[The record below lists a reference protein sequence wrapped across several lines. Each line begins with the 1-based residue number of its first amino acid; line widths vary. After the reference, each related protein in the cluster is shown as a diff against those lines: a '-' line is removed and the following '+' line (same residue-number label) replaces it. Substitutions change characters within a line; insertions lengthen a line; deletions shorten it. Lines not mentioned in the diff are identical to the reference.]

1 MTFER
6 FPLSADSVFAEAF
19 YPDNF
24 HGYILHFHG
33 GGRTAPLNN
42 FYRKIALRLAR
53 LTRAA
58 VISVDYPTGQYVYP
72 AMHDYCFS
80 AYSTFA
86 KQFPMEQTILLGDSY
101 GANLA
106 LSCMLRARDNA
117 LPLPAACV
125 CISPFADMSASG
137 DSYLENCRRD
147 PVYGLTVFQSK
158 KHADKLRRISAYCG
172 DTPLKTPYL
181 SPCFGDYTGFPPL
194 LIQTGGAETSA
205 SDAYFIVSAAEKA
218 NVPCRLHVFQG
229 MWHDFQYIIPFLKE
243 SKAAWAEI
251 AAFCREMLYTP
262 HDKKINAELFPPIS
276 RLKYSAIPNSPDSE
290 IPPAFDNRDGRRP
303 NLLIAA
309 GNLPPLFYKPFFN
322 CCQNQNFV
330 LIYSSKC
337 VPVW

>member
-1 MTFER
+1 MRSFGAFLTSGLIRLITFPTRIRCGSLSARITAKPQKFTPPKDMAFER
-6 FPLSADSVFAEAF
+6 FPLSADGVFAEAF

-42 FYRKIALRLAR
+42 FYRKTALRLAR

-58 VISVDYPTGQYVYP
+58 VISVDYPAGQYVYP

-80 AYSTFA
+80 AYSAFA

-205 SDAYFIVSAAEKA
+205 SDAYFIASAAEKA
-218 NVPCRLHVFQG
+218 NVSCRLHVFRG
-229 MWHDFQYIIPFLKE
+229 MWHDFQYVTPFLKE

-262 HDKKINAELFPPIS
+262 HDKK
-276 RLKYSAIPNSPDSE
+276 
-290 IPPAFDNRDGRRP
+290 
-303 NLLIAA
+303 
-309 GNLPPLFYKPFFN
+309 
-322 CCQNQNFV
+322 
-330 LIYSSKC
+330 
-337 VPVW
+337 

>member
-1 MTFER
+1 
-6 FPLSADSVFAEAF
+6 
-19 YPDNF
+19 
-24 HGYILHFHG
+24 
-33 GGRTAPLNN
+33 
-42 FYRKIALRLAR
+42 
-53 LTRAA
+53 
-58 VISVDYPTGQYVYP
+58 
-72 AMHDYCFS
+72 
-80 AYSTFA
+80 
-86 KQFPMEQTILLGDSY
+86 MEQTILLGDSY

-181 SPCFGDYTGFPPL
+181 SPCFGDYTDFPPL

-205 SDAYFIVSAAEKA
+205 SDAYFIASAAEKT

-229 MWHDFQYIIPFLKE
+229 MWHDFQYITPFLKE

-251 AAFCREMLYTP
+251 AAFCREILY
-262 HDKKINAELFPPIS
+262 S
-276 RLKYSAIPNSPDSE
+276 VR
-290 IPPAFDNRDGRRP
+290 
-303 NLLIAA
+303 
-309 GNLPPLFYKPFFN
+309 
-322 CCQNQNFV
+322 Q
-330 LIYSSKC
+330 
-337 VPVW
+337 

>member
-1 MTFER
+1 MRSFGAFLTSGLIRLITFPTR
-6 FPLSADSVFAEAF
+6 IRCGSLSAKITAKPQKYAPPKDMRFKRFTLSAPAVFAEALR
-19 YPDNF
+19 PENF

-86 KQFPMEQTILLGDSY
+86 KQFPMEQTVLIGDSY

-137 DSYLENCRRD
+137 DSYFENRRRD
-147 PVYGLTVFQSK
+147 PVYGLTIFQSDK
-158 KHADKLRRISAYCG
+158 QAEKLRHIPAYCG
-172 DTPLKTPYL
+172 NTPLKTPYL
-181 SPCFGDYTGFPPL
+181 SPCFGDYTDFSPL

-205 SDAYFIVSAAEKA
+205 SDAYFIASAAQTA
-218 NVPCRLHVFQG
+218 NIPCRLHIFKD
-229 MWHDFQYIIPFLKE
+229 MWHDFQYIAPFLKE
-243 SKAAWAEI
+243 SRQAWAKI
-251 AAFCREMLYTP
+251 ADFCREMLLP
-262 HDKKINAELFPPIS
+262 AAINAPL
-276 RLKYSAIPNSPDSE
+276 N
-290 IPPAFDNRDGRRP
+290 
-303 NLLIAA
+303 IAA
-309 GNLPPLFYKPFFN
+309 NK
-322 CCQNQNFV
+322 
-330 LIYSSKC
+330 
-337 VPVW
+337 

>member
-1 MTFER
+1 MSFGAFLTSGLIRLITFPTR
-6 FPLSADSVFAEAF
+6 LTCASLSAKITAKPQKYAPPKDMRFKRFTLSAPAVFAEALR
-19 YPDNF
+19 PENF

-125 CISPFADMSASG
+125 LISPFADMSASG
-137 DSYLENCRRD
+137 DSYFENRRRD
-147 PVYGLTVFQSK
+147 PVYGLTIFQSDK
-158 KHADKLRRISAYCG
+158 QAAKLRHIPAYCG
-172 DTPLKTPYL
+172 NTPLKTPYL
-181 SPCFGDYTGFPPL
+181 SPCFGDYTDFPPL

-205 SDAYFIVSAAEKA
+205 SDAYFIASAAQTA
-218 NVPCRLHVFQG
+218 NIPCRLHIFKD
-229 MWHDFQYIIPFLKE
+229 MWHDFQYIAPFLKE
-243 SKAAWAEI
+243 SRQALAEI
-251 AAFCREMLYTP
+251 ADFCRKMLLP
-262 HDKKINAELFPPIS
+262 AAINAPL
-276 RLKYSAIPNSPDSE
+276 N
-290 IPPAFDNRDGRRP
+290 
-303 NLLIAA
+303 IAA
-309 GNLPPLFYKPFFN
+309 NA
-322 CCQNQNFV
+322 
-330 LIYSSKC
+330 
-337 VPVW
+337 

>member
-1 MTFER
+1 MRSFGAFLTSGLIRLITFPTRIRCGSLSAKIKAKPQKYAPPKDMTFER
-6 FPLSADSVFAEAF
+6 FPLSADGVFAEAF

-42 FYRKIALRLAR
+42 FYRKIASRLAR

-80 AYSTFA
+80 AYSAFT

-106 LSCMLRARDNA
+106 LFCMLRARDNA

-181 SPCFGDYTGFPPL
+181 SPCFGDYAGFPPL

-205 SDAYFIVSAAEKA
+205 SDAYFIASAAEKA

-229 MWHDFQYIIPFLKE
+229 MWHDFQYITPFLKE

-251 AAFCREMLYTP
+251 AAFCREILY
-262 HDKKINAELFPPIS
+262 S
-276 RLKYSAIPNSPDSE
+276 VR
-290 IPPAFDNRDGRRP
+290 
-303 NLLIAA
+303 
-309 GNLPPLFYKPFFN
+309 
-322 CCQNQNFV
+322 Q
-330 LIYSSKC
+330 
-337 VPVW
+337 